1 MIFTDYY
8 KAEKLTD
15 AKTRYDITHSTG
27 EYDYFENLLINKRG
41 FNKGGL
47 SFYYGGRPSHWKG
60 RKRDMAITKG
70 SSNISSITKPDIERN
85 YAYGDIKGTNDGFFM
100 IINEDFIHVGV
111 IEIEIFIARGLR
123 NDIHSLWNLFM
134 EGELLHDIE
143 TLRKKAKN
151 LFNPEME

>member
-1 MIFTDYY
+1 LGKSLF
-8 KAEKLTD
+8 
-15 AKTRYDITHSTG
+15 
-27 EYDYFENLLINKRG
+27 
-41 FNKGGL
+41 
-47 SFYYGGRPSHWKG
+47 
-60 RKRDMAITKG
+60 
-70 SSNISSITKPDIERN
+70 
-85 YAYGDIKGTNDGFFM
+85 
-100 IINEDFIHVGV
+100 DFIHVGV